1 MQLKIDNRVIK
12 HLGKDLITSSDV
24 AVVELVKNSMDANAS
39 NITLQLYDD
48 FTDAPELDNRVI
60 NKLIPHTFLQC
71 PLLIVSDD
79 GKGMTDDELKSF
91 LKRCES
97 KCCCAEKVR
106 ILRKTRKALLDTIHE
121 KQALLDRLDN
131 LIWKLEH

>member
-1 MQLKIDNRVIK
+1 MKVTIPEITDKEIADLLKS
-12 HLGKDLITSSDV
+12 T
-24 AVVELVKNSMDANAS
+24 
-39 NITLQLYDD
+39 
-48 FTDAPELDNRVI
+48 
-60 NKLIPHTFLQC
+60 
-71 PLLIVSDD
+71 
-79 GKGMTDDELKSF
+79 GMTDDELKSF

-97 KCCCAEKVR
+97 KCCCTEKVR

>member
-1 MQLKIDNRVIK
+1 MKVTIPEITDKEIADLLKS
-12 HLGKDLITSSDV
+12 T
-24 AVVELVKNSMDANAS
+24 
-39 NITLQLYDD
+39 
-48 FTDAPELDNRVI
+48 
-60 NKLIPHTFLQC
+60 
-71 PLLIVSDD
+71 
-79 GKGMTDDELKSF
+79 GMTDDELKSF

-106 ILRKTRKALLDTIHE
+106 ILRKTRKVLLDTIHE